1 MDIWLAVHAD
11 VRRDRDVLQ
20 VSDALAR
27 VFEREADA
35 LS

>member
-11 VRRDRDVLQ
+11 VRRDPDVL
-20 VSDALAR
+20 R
-27 VFEREADA
+27 VVDTLEAIFQRESTA